1 MPEVTIKIGDRPFT
15 VSCPDG
21 EEGQLEAARAILNA
35 EAQILVAHAGRMP
48 EPQMLLMSGL
58 MLADRTI
65 TLENRVKVAEAEVER
80 VKQTLKD
87 IPPEIKTVTKEVKVP
102 TIPSALFESLAELSA
117 RAEAA
122 ADSLEEKVAKPVV

>member
-1 MPEVTIKIGDRPFT
+1 
-15 VSCPDG
+15 
-21 EEGQLEAARAILNA
+21 
-35 EAQILVAHAGRMP
+35 
-48 EPQMLLMSGL
+48 MLLMSGL